1 MAELLRYKV
10 GFGDISISSGESRS
24 THTGLGYSDE
34 PVFVF
39 TNNDSLAVDAATAVS
54 QNSYLEFSVS
64 LPYNATEMTLT
75 NLSFDIARG
84 GASTPRGYVVRSSID
99 DFGSDIDTAD
109 IPTQRPTFTSVS
121 IDLDSTFSRVTEDVI
136 FRIYCYTPSA
146 VNIDFD
152 NFLVSGT
159 ISQSNEATSSITGI
173 KDIVD
178 AELKGQT
185 RNYFW
190 RKTSS
195 QTTTAKVWYDLAVA
209 PGKPKAKLWFDSA
222 PYVAVQIKQ
231 STDEG
236 IMHGANVSPQT
247 KYLRRLGIV
256 NPVTTALPMTL
267 ILCDYLLYYPSID
280 DSELSPQEMDN
291 TTTLPRYTDGN
302 GVQMMAVSLASRTGD
317 ATVTVSYTNQDGVA
331 GRTATFVQ
339 GTSAAIGAILG
350 GVTTTTSTETPFIG
364 LQSGDT
370 GVRSVQSV
378 TMGTADV
385 GFFAIVLVKP
395 LSQICIR
402 GLDAPVE
409 KDCLLDDAELP
420 IIYDDAYLNFICQP
434 QGTLA
439 TTTLRGDIKVMWN

>member
-1 MAELLRYKV
+1 M
-10 GFGDISISSGESRS
+10 I
-24 THTGLGYSDE
+24 
-34 PVFVF
+34 
-39 TNNDSLAVDAATAVS
+39 
-54 QNSYLEFSVS
+54 
-64 LPYNATEMTLT
+64 
-75 NLSFDIARG
+75 RG
-84 GASTPRGYVVRSSID
+84 VK
-99 DFGSDIDTAD
+99 
-109 IPTQRPTFTSVS
+109 
-121 IDLDSTFSRVTEDVI
+121 DL
-136 FRIYCYTPSA
+136 
-146 VNIDFD
+146 
-152 NFLVSGT
+152 
-159 ISQSNEATSSITGI
+159 
-173 KDIVD
+173 VD

-236 IMHGANVSPQT
+236 IMHGANVTPYT
-247 KYLRRLGIV
+247 KYLRRLAV
-256 NPVTTALPMTL
+256 ANPVTTANPLAM

-280 DSELSPQEMDN
+280 DSELEPQVMDN
-291 TTTLPRYTDGN
+291 TATLPRYTDGN
-302 GVQMMAVSLASRTGD
+302 GVQMMAVSLASRTGG

-350 GVTTTTSTETPFIG
+350 GSTTTTSTESPFIG
-364 LQSGDT
+364 LQGGDS
-370 GVRSVQSV
+370 GVRSVESV
-378 TMGTADV
+378 TMGTGDV

-395 LSQICIR
+395 LAHICIR

-409 KDCLLDDAELP
+409 KDLLLDDMEMP
-420 IIYDDAYLNFICQP
+420 IIYDDAYLNFICNP

-439 TTTLRGDIKVMWN
+439 TTTLRGELKVMWN